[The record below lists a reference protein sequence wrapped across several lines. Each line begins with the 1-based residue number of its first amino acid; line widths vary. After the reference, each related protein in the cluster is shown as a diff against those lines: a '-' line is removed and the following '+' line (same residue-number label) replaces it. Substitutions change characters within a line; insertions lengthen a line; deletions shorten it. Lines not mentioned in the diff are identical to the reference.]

1 MKEKILDAA
10 AQLIARYGL
19 KKFTLDEVAAELRIS
34 KKTIY
39 KNFKSKD
46 EIIHAYFTSYT
57 ESDKDSII
65 EALEGNQ
72 TIPGKIHSI
81 VYSSHRYKL
90 PISLLK
96 ETRQF
101 YSYEWDN
108 IQDLRKFKVKALQKL
123 LKDGVQ
129 EGIFKSDIHFGVLS
143 KMLEKI
149 SGMFTDYDFLLENRL
164 KSREAI
170 DEALKIIFKGIVKD
184 SSFTKR

>member
-19 KKFTLDEVAAELRIS
+19 KKFTLDEVAAQLKIS

-46 EIIHAYFTSYT
+46 EIIHTYFTSYI
-57 ESDKDSII
+57 ESDKNSVM
-65 EALEGNQ
+65 EALAGNQ
-72 TIPGKIHSI
+72 TIPEKIHSI
-81 VYSSHRYKL
+81 VYSSHCYKL
-90 PISLLK
+90 PIPLLK

-101 YSYEWDN
+101 YSDEWEN
-108 IQDLRKFKVKALQKL
+108 IQELRKFKVKALQKL

-129 EGIFKSDIHFGVLS
+129 DGIFKSDIHFGVLS

-149 SGMFTDYDFLLENRL
+149 SGMFTDYNFLLENRL
-164 KSREAI
+164 KFHEAI
-170 DEALKIIFKGIVKD
+170 DEALKIIFKGIVKND
-184 SSFTKR
+184 SFTKK